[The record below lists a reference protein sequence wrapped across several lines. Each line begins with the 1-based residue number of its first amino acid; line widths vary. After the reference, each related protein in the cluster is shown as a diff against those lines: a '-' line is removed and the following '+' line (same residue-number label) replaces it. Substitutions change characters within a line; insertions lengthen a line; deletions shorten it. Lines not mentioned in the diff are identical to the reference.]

1 MKSEFE
7 IAITQL
13 SADRNLA
20 PDVIIEAIE
29 MALVS
34 AYKRNYGPSQNVKV
48 ELDRRTGKARVY
60 VKKQVVEEIEDERNE
75 ITPAEARLLDPAA
88 ALGDFVDV
96 EVMPRDF
103 GRIAAQTAKQVITQ
117 RIREA
122 ERDSVYAEYAERA
135 EELVNGIVREVD
147 VRTRTVGVSLGKAE
161 AVLPRSEQIAREH
174 YRVGQRIRVY
184 IVSVERTAR
193 GPQITVSRTHP
204 DLLRRLLELE
214 VPEIYNGTVEVKAI
228 AREPGYRS
236 KVAVAALQSGVDP
249 VGSCVG
255 MRGVRIQNIVNELA
269 GEKIDVVEWSRDEQV
284 FIANALSPAKVT
296 EVYLN
301 RDEKAA
307 KVIVPDRALSL
318 AIGKEGQNAR
328 LAAKLTGWRIDIKS
342 ESEAAEEAEQLA
354 AEMEAAAE
362 RDRERQEARLAA
374 AALLAE
380 AEAAMLEEEDDED
393 LLEQE
398 TSAEAPVEMP
408 EIVDE
413 HTLAEESEPEAV
425 EATEPEP
432 EDTLK
437 AEELVEPEAEL
448 EALETETPEAETP
461 EFEATEPEAAAAAAA
476 AGAAE
481 EPGVAE
487 EAEVEAAEDAD
498 AEDAIEDAVAETAVA
513 ETAAEDET
521 SEAEAAESDVAEDA
535 ESWDQEPESE
545 QEILATEMASKVDR
559 DEREM
564 PEEESDE
571 LSFELEEDLPDYDED
586 DDEDDDSSRGGD
598 RGRRRRDRRFVYD
611 ERLGRVVARKRH
623 KRSGNRDWDED
634 YDE

>member
-13 SADRNLA
+13 GAERNLA

-34 AYKRNYGPSQNVKV
+34 AYKKNYGPSQNVHV
-48 ELDRRTGKARVY
+48 ELDRRTGQARVF
-60 VKKQVVEEIEDERNE
+60 VKKLVAEEIEDDRNE
-75 ITPAEARLLDPAA
+75 MTLAEARQIDPAA
-88 ALGDFVDV
+88 KLGDFVDV
-96 EVMPRDF
+96 EVKPRDF

-122 ERDSVYAEYAERA
+122 ERDSVFAEYAER
-135 EELVNGIVREVD
+135 EGELVNGTVREID
-147 VRTRTVGVSLGKAE
+147 VRTRTVGISLGKAE

-184 IVSVERTAR
+184 IVAVERTAR

-204 DLLRRLLELE
+204 DLLKRLLELE
-214 VPEIYNGTVEVKAI
+214 VPEIYSGTVEVKAI

-236 KVAVAALQSGVDP
+236 KVAVAALQPGVDP

-269 GEKIDVVEWSRDEQV
+269 GEKIDVVEWSRDERV
-284 FIANALSPAKVT
+284 FIANALSPAKVV

-301 RDEKAA
+301 RGEKAA

-342 ESEAAEEAEQLA
+342 ETEAAEEAEQLA

-362 RDRERQEARLAA
+362 REREREEARRAA

-380 AEAAMLEEEDDED
+380 AEALLDEEEQG
-393 LLEQE
+393 LEQE
-398 TSAEAPVEMP
+398 ETFEQEEDLELAEAQLS
-408 EIVDE
+408 DDDQD
-413 HTLAEESEPEAV
+413 A
-425 EATEPEP
+425 
-432 EDTLK
+432 
-437 AEELVEPEAEL
+437 EAEL
-448 EALETETPEAETP
+448 EPADEVEALEHEAQV
-461 EFEATEPEAAAAAAA
+461 EPM
-476 AGAAE
+476 
-481 EPGVAE
+481 
-487 EAEVEAAEDAD
+487 AEVETVVEPDEPAELERVEQEALVSD
-498 AEDAIEDAVAETAVA
+498 IEER
-513 ETAAEDET
+513 
-521 SEAEAAESDVAEDA
+521 
-535 ESWDQEPESE
+535 DQDLDSE
-545 QEILATEMASKVDR
+545 QEVVATEMARTASDR
-559 DEREM
+559 DEELTPEDEGSEFRFELEEEL
-564 PEEESDE
+564 PFEEDEEEESD
-571 LSFELEEDLPDYDED
+571 SRSR
-586 DDEDDDSSRGGD
+586 DS
-598 RGRRRRDRRFVYD
+598 RRRRDRRLVYD

-623 KRSGNRDWDED
+623 KRPGGREWDED
-634 YDE
+634 LD

>member
-13 SADRNLA
+13 SADRNLT

-34 AYKRNYGPSQNVKV
+34 AYKRNYGPSQNVQV
-48 ELDRRTGKARVY
+48 ELDRRTGQARVF
-60 VKKQVVEEIEDERNE
+60 VKKLVAEEIEDDRNE
-75 ITPAEARLLDPAA
+75 MTLAEAHALDPAA
-88 ALGDFVDV
+88 KLGDFIDV

-122 ERDSVYAEYAERA
+122 ERDSVFAEFAER
-135 EELVNGIVREVD
+135 EGELVNGTVREID

-161 AVLPRSEQIAREH
+161 AVLPRGEQIAREH
-174 YRVGQRIRVY
+174 YRVGQRVRVY
-184 IVSVERTAR
+184 IVAVERTAR

-204 DLLRRLLELE
+204 DLLKRLLELE

-269 GEKIDVVEWSRDEQV
+269 GEKIDVVEWSRDERV
-284 FIANALSPAKVT
+284 FIANALSPAKVV

-301 RDEKAA
+301 REEKAA

-342 ESEAAEEAEQLA
+342 EAEAAEEAELLA
-354 AEMEAAAE
+354 AEAAAAAE
-362 RDRERQEARLAA
+362 REREREEARRAA

-380 AEAAMLEEEDDED
+380 AEALMDEEE
-393 LLEQE
+393 QE
-398 TSAEAPVEMP
+398 L
-408 EIVDE
+408 D
-413 HTLAEESEPEAV
+413 EAV
-425 EATEPEP
+425 EAVLAPDEAQAELLDLPFEPE
-432 EDTLK
+432 EI
-437 AEELVEPEAEL
+437 EAEPVAEVDAPAPDAAFDL
-448 EALETETPEAETP
+448 APETELPSALDDVVEAERPDQETL
-461 EFEATEPEAAAAAAA
+461 ASDI
-476 AGAAE
+476 E
-481 EPGVAE
+481 E
-487 EAEVEAAEDAD
+487 
-498 AEDAIEDAVAETAVA
+498 
-513 ETAAEDET
+513 
-521 SEAEAAESDVAEDA
+521 
-535 ESWDQEPESE
+535 WDQDLDSE
-545 QEILATEMASKVDR
+545 QEVVATEMTSAVSDQDETMASDGEPQVR
-559 DEREM
+559 
-564 PEEESDE
+564 
-571 LSFELEEDLPDYDED
+571 FELEKELPFEEEDEEED
-586 DDEDDDSSRGGD
+586 SGA
-598 RGRRRRDRRFVYD
+598 RGRDGKRRRDRRFEYD
-611 ERLGRVVARKRH
+611 ERLGRVVARKQH
-623 KRSGNRDWDED
+623 KRSGGREWDED
-634 YDE
+634 LD

>member
-34 AYKRNYGPSQNVKV
+34 AYKRNYGPSQNVNV

-60 VKKQVVEEIEDERNE
+60 VKKQVVEQVEDERNE
-75 ITPAEARLLDPAA
+75 ITPAEAKLIDPAA
-88 ALGDFVDV
+88 APGDFVDV

-147 VRTRTVGVSLGKAE
+147 VRSRTVGVSLGKAE
-161 AVLPRSEQIAREH
+161 AVLPRSEQIVREH

-184 IVSVERTAR
+184 IISVERTAR

-301 RDEKAA
+301 RNEKAA

-342 ESEAAEEAEQLA
+342 ESEASEEAEQLA
-354 AEMEAAAE
+354 AEREAAAE
-362 RDRERQEARLAA
+362 RDREREEARLAA

-380 AEAAMLEEEDDED
+380 AEAAMLEDEDDEE
-393 LLEQE
+393 LLEEELAADAQD
-398 TSAEAPVEMP
+398 EMP

-413 HTLAEESEPEAV
+413 HALV
-425 EATEPEP
+425 EQPEP
-432 EDTLK
+432 ETEQAPETESELDAVQ
-437 AEELVEPEAEL
+437 AEELVAPDAEPSEVEASEAEVV
-448 EALETETPEAETP
+448 E
-461 EFEATEPEAAAAAAA
+461 
-476 AGAAE
+476 
-481 EPGVAE
+481 E
-487 EAEVEAAEDAD
+487 EAE
-498 AEDAIEDAVAETAVA
+498 
-513 ETAAEDET
+513 
-521 SEAEAAESDVAEDA
+521 DVAEVESEDVAEVESDA
-535 ESWDQEPESE
+535 DELDQEPESE
-545 QEILATEMASKVDR
+545 QEILATEMASKVDHDKSELPE
-559 DEREM
+559 DEAQ
-564 PEEESDE
+564 ES
-571 LSFELEEDLPDYDED
+571 SFELEEDLPDYDDD
-586 DDEDDDSSRGGD
+586 DDERSERESD
-598 RGRRRRDRRFVYD
+598 RGKRRRDRRFVYD

-623 KRSGNRDWDED
+623 KSSGSRDWDED

>member
-413 HTLAEESEPEAV
+413 HTLAEEPEAP
-425 EATEPEP
+425 EAEAEA
-432 EDTLK
+432 EDAEQ